1 MAVGDVV
8 NAIGAPGRLTYRPA
22 VGVEVLIT
30 SVWHHIGSAWE
41 ISLIDATPLQC
52 YLSNAND
59 NQNQLN
65 TKIAITNTTWFTT
78 MAGVYNAGFSGFQT
92 K

>member
-8 NAIGAPGRLTYRPA
+8 NAIGGTGRLTYRPA
-22 VGVEVLIT
+22 VGVNVLIT
-30 SVWHHIGSAWE
+30 SVWHHIGATDE

-65 TKIAITNTTWFTT
+65 TKIAINNTVWFTT
-78 MAGVYNAGFSGFQT
+78 TAGVYNAGISGFQT